1 MILTQKIRTLR
12 PVEDQI
18 ERDQLKTSAKSRSGA
33 IAVGLASVGFRLTEL
48 VLEIGLTNSNVEP
61 LGGNNG
67 PCSSC
72 RPEQS
77 VFVPSP
83 SGRIGI
89 TCTWHQ
95 KHRPRWRHRLQ
106 VPLRLQLE
114 DGRKSN
120 DMDQGKNPVEEGW
133 KFLQNAKKLTS
144 RTLTSHTKGNNRTP
158 TWWSFGFTLRPSWV
172 SFFKSKL
179 DSHRRLPAAQ
189 QSKDK
194 KQQGSGQLSE

>member
-1 MILTQKIRTLR
+1 MITPNIVRIKSSGINLN
-12 PVEDQI
+12 DQLNCD
-18 ERDQLKTSAKSRSGA
+18 RDQPQLELDSIEGIK
-33 IAVGLASVGFRLTEL
+33 LTEL
-48 VLEIGLTNSNVEP
+48 ELEIEFTDSNLNIGESNNNS
-61 LGGNNG
+61 

-158 TWWSFGFTLRPSWV
+158 T
-172 SFFKSKL
+172 
-179 DSHRRLPAAQ
+179 
-189 QSKDK
+189 
-194 KQQGSGQLSE
+194 